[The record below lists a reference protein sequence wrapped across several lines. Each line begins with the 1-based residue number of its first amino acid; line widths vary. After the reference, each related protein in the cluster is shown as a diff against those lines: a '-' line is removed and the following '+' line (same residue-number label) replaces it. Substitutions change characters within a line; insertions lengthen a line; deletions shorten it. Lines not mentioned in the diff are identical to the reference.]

1 MTSSPGTQILTVGKV
16 ARLAGVGVETIR
28 FYERENLLPK
38 PARAP
43 SSGYRLY
50 SQDTVQRL
58 AFISR
63 AKELGFTLRET
74 RELLGLRSARSA
86 TCESMRARAQDKLDD
101 VRRKIETLQRIEA
114 VLEELADTCPST
126 ADGGLGACPILAAL
140 ERTGA

>member
-1 MTSSPGTQILTVGKV
+1 MVGSPSTQFLTVGKL

-28 FYERENLLPK
+28 FYEREKLLPE

-50 SQDTVQRL
+50 SSDTVQRL

-63 AKELGFTLRET
+63 AKDLGFTLRET
-74 RELLGLRSARSA
+74 RELLGLRSARST

-101 VRRKIETLQRIEA
+101 VRRKMETLQRIEA
-114 VLEELADTCPST
+114 VLVELADTCPST
-126 ADGGLGACPILAAL
+126 TYAGLGSCPILAAL
-140 ERTGA
+140 EGTDS